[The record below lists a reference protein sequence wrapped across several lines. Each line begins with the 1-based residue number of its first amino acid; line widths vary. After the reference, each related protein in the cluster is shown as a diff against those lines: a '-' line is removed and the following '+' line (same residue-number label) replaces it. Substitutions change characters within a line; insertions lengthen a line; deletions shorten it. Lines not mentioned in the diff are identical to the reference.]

1 MNSPHVAQKNK
12 NPFNYNLKNFLS
24 RAKSTKKKLFFY
36 LIIFIILFVPS
47 LAAFYI
53 APLIKA
59 ANTTPSFSFTAGGD
73 IGGSSNSST
82 ALDLIAQSGSQF
94 DLALGDLSY
103 SEITPESNWCSYVQ
117 SRVGSNFPFELLSG
131 NHEDGG
137 EIQDG
142 LIDNFNECL
151 PDRL

>member
-117 SRVGSNFPFELLSG
+117 
-131 NHEDGG
+131 
-137 EIQDG
+137 
-142 LIDNFNECL
+142 
-151 PDRL
+151 